1 MRTNR
6 ISPALRE
13 RLGNEGT
20 IGLLELVEAE
30 RSEWSDTVLIA
41 AADKITVAVNAAAE
55 RYERRL
61 TEEISG
67 LRTAIVR
74 EIHDGRV
81 EILKWSFLFWI
92 GQVAVIAGL
101 LAVMLRTGR

>member
-6 ISPALRE
+6 VSPALRE
-13 RLGNEGT
+13 RRGHEGT
-20 IGLLELVEAE
+20 IGLLELVDAG
-30 RSEWSDTVLIA
+30 RREWSDAVLTA
-41 AADKITVAVNAAAE
+41 AADKITLAVSAAAD

-61 TEEISG
+61 AAEISG

-81 EILKWSFLFWI
+81 EIIKWSFLFWI

-101 LAVMLRTGR
+101 LAVMLRAGR

>member
-1 MRTNR
+1 MRANR
-6 ISPALRE
+6 VSPALRD
-13 RLGNEGT
+13 RLGHEGT
-20 IGLLELVEAE
+20 IGLLELVDAE
-30 RSEWSDTVLIA
+30 KREWSDAVLTA
-41 AADKITVAVNAAAE
+41 AADKITLAVNAAAD

-61 TEEISG
+61 AEELSG

-81 EILKWSFLFWI
+81 EIIKWSFLFWI

-101 LAVMLRTGR
+101 LAVLLRTGR

>member
-1 MRTNR
+1 MRSNR
-6 ISPALRE
+6 VSPALRE
-13 RLGNEGT
+13 RLGHEAT
-20 IGLLELVEAE
+20 IGLLELVDAE
-30 RSEWSDTVLIA
+30 KSEWSDTVLIA

-61 TEEISG
+61 AEEISG

-81 EILKWSFLFWI
+81 EIIKWSFLFWI
-92 GQVAVIAGL
+92 GQVAVVAGL
-101 LAVMLRTGR
+101 LAVMLRAGR

>member
-1 MRTNR
+1 MPDKRVP
-6 ISPALRE
+6 SSLRD
-13 RLGNEGT
+13 RLGHDGT
-20 IGLLELVEAE
+20 IALLEFADAE
-30 RSEWSDTVLIA
+30 KREWSETVLTA
-41 AADKITVAVNAAAE
+41 AADKITLAVNASGD

-81 EILKWSFLFWI
+81 EIIKWSFLFWI

-101 LAVMLRTGR
+101 LAVLLRGGR

>member
-1 MRTNR
+1 MRNPV
-6 ISPALRE
+6 SAALRE
-13 RLGNEGT
+13 RLGHEGT
-20 IGLLELVEAE
+20 IGLLELVGAE
-30 RSEWSDTVLIA
+30 RREWSDAVLTA
-41 AADKITVAVNAAAE
+41 AADKITLAVNAAAD

-61 TEEISG
+61 AEEMCG

-81 EILKWSFLFWI
+81 EIVKWSFLFWI

-101 LAVMLRTGR
+101 LAVMLRAGR